1 MAVAPSL
8 DTNHSVSA
16 SLKARATPLLPALAW
31 VVGMDKQD
39 ERKKPHGKTDPK
51 RGDIMKRIIKD
62 LTGGGND
69 GGGGGASDGGGNNDN
84 DSGSGSTPAG
94 AD

>member
-1 MAVAPSL
+1 
-8 DTNHSVSA
+8 
-16 SLKARATPLLPALAW
+16 
-31 VVGMDKQD
+31 MDKQD

-69 GGGGGASDGGGNNDN
+69 GGGGASDGGGN
-84 DSGSGSTPAG
+84 SGSGSTPAG

>member
-1 MAVAPSL
+1 
-8 DTNHSVSA
+8 
-16 SLKARATPLLPALAW
+16 
-31 VVGMDKQD
+31 MDKQD

-69 GGGGGASDGGGNNDN
+69 GGGGGASDGVVV
-84 DSGSGSTPAG
+84 TTTTTAAPAPPPLAPTDAHG
-94 AD
+94 ACVPSYDGRGER

>member
-1 MAVAPSL
+1 
-8 DTNHSVSA
+8 
-16 SLKARATPLLPALAW
+16 
-31 VVGMDKQD
+31 MDKQD

-69 GGGGGASDGGGNNDN
+69 GGGGASDGGGN
-84 DSGSGSTPAG
+84 SGSGSTSAG